1 MPAIHVI
8 LRRGGSFLVM
18 MRRNLALTGLAAG
31 GLVGRPCGTGERHIK
46 KNDHEQTDACENGTP
61 SIVTRS
67 VHALRDPISVV
78 RQYSVVRHSSQAGS
92 PKQLAYLSTIRQSSE
107 SLTMTHAPLL
117 SASAHSGGVL

>member
-31 GLVGRPCGTGERHIK
+31 GLVGRPCGAGEWHIK
-46 KNDHEQTDACENGTP
+46 KNDHEQTDACEDRTP

-67 VHALRDPISVV
+67 VHVLSGRYISSDNIAWYAIV
-78 RQYSVVRHSSQAGS
+78 RKPVHLNSSLIFPLYANPPS
-92 PKQLAYLSTIRQSSE
+92 LSR
-107 SLTMTHAPLL
+107 
-117 SASAHSGGVL
+117 